1 MSNNDYQNFKI
12 GSLWLK
18 TSKDGNT
25 KYMQGNIDLYGAKI
39 NISVFKNTKKEKDT
53 QPDYYI
59 SASVKNQ
66 NNNQNNKQNNQNN
79 NSNDYDEVPF

>member
-1 MSNNDYQNFKI
+1 MQNNDYQNFKI

-18 TSKDGNT
+18 TSRDGNT

-39 NISVFKNTKKEKDT
+39 SISIFKNTKKEKDT

-59 SASVKNQ
+59 SASVKKQNQ
-66 NNNQNNKQNNQNN
+66 NNNSNNQNN
-79 NSNDYDEVPF
+79 NNDYDEVPF

>member
-1 MSNNDYQNFKI
+1 MQNNNDYQNFKI

-25 KYMQGNIDLYGAKI
+25 EYMQGNIYLYGAKI
-39 NISVFKNTKKEKDT
+39 NISIFKNTKKEKDT

-66 NNNQNNKQNNQNN
+66 NNNNQNN
-79 NSNDYDEVPF
+79 NSNDYNEVPF

>member
-1 MSNNDYQNFKI
+1 MQNNDYQNFKI

-39 NISVFKNTKKEKDT
+39 NISIFKNTKKEKDT

-66 NNNQNNKQNNQNN
+66 NNNQNNN
-79 NSNDYDEVPF
+79 NDYNKVPF

>member
-1 MSNNDYQNFKI
+1 MQNNNDYQNFKI

-18 TSKDGNT
+18 TSKDGKT

-39 NISVFKNTKKEKDT
+39 NISIFKNTKKEKDK

-59 SASVKNQ
+59 STYSAFIFGATAYESYQ
-66 NNNQNNKQNNQNN
+66 R
-79 NSNDYDEVPF
+79 